1 MAAEGERRGP
11 AAGGRRKAV
20 AGERRPLSSARHVC
34 HTCPPRRRR
43 RCPARSAQQS
53 RVASDYCIGP
63 CSARRGGR
71 REISGFYVKW
81 RKGRWC
87 QHLGSLLKAEHLT
100 HGLGSCPVT
109 RTLWQESFG
118 DTLAGTGAP
127 GPAHLGVF
135 EDCCLAYHRRI
146 RGAVLRHAWGYQRQ
160 EVTGSCNLPA
170 VIFHFRQKNK
180 MVCGDP
186 KNKEVQRAMRFLDTR
201 KKTPTKLRHTWMT
214 FRGFHAGKNL
224 SPGTSE
230 LPSSKLSDPTRHGKR
245 NTSSFQQQQI

>member
-1 MAAEGERRGP
+1 MN
-11 AAGGRRKAV
+11 
-20 AGERRPLSSARHVC
+20 L
-34 HTCPPRRRR
+34 
-43 RCPARSAQQS
+43 
-53 RVASDYCIGP
+53 
-63 CSARRGGR
+63 
-71 REISGFYVKW
+71 
-81 RKGRWC
+81 
-87 QHLGSLLKAEHLT
+87 SLLA
-100 HGLGSCPVT
+100 CV
-109 RTLWQESFG
+109 
-118 DTLAGTGAP
+118 LACFVGAWA
-127 GPAHLGVF
+127 PAVHAQGVF